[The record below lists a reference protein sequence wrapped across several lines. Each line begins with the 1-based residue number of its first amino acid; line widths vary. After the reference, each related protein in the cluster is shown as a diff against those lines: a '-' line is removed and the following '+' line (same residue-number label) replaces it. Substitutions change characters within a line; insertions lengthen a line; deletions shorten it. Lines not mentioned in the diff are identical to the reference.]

1 MDRQRR
7 CAAGALERVGAE
19 MKIKASFRPRAMW
32 DEHYENDCDLRG
44 GDVFESDRPQ
54 FSALLG
60 PDGQPLE
67 YEYQPIGFDLRARR

>member
-1 MDRQRR
+1 MGREWSGADR
-7 CAAGALERVGAE
+7 GLEGVE
-19 MKIKASFRPRAMW
+19 KQMKIKATYRPRAMW

-67 YEYQPIGFDLRARR
+67 YEYQAIGFDLRARR